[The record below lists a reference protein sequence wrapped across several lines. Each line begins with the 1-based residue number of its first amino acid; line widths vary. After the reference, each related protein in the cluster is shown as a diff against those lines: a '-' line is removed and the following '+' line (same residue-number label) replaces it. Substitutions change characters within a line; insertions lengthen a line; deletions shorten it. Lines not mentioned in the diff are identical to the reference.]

1 MQEGTFYFH
10 LTPQQATDIAS
21 SRDIRPGVKCDYIKQ
36 VQMRFCLLETTCEQD
51 DYFPP
56 NVIVKVNNK
65 LCPLPVST
73 SHRNVNCGH
82 SVNNKYV
89 FLESDTH

>member
-36 VQMRFCLLETTCEQD
+36 VQMRFCLLETTCEQE

-65 LCPLPVST
+65 LCPLPVS
-73 SHRNVNCGH
+73 
-82 SVNNKYV
+82 NNYIIFIIICFREILFMV
-89 FLESDTH
+89 WVII

>member
-36 VQMRFCLLETTCEQD
+36 VQMRFCLLETTCEQE

-65 LCPLPVST
+65 LCPLPVS
-73 SHRNVNCGH
+73 NNCFNFIICIIKILL
-82 SVNNKYV
+82 SW
-89 FLESDTH
+89 L